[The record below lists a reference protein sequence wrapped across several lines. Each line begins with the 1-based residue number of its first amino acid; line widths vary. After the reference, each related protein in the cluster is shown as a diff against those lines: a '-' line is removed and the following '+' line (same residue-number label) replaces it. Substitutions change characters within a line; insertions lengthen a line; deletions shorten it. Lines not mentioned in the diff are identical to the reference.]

1 MALTLGTDAEY
12 LRLIVQKGMGWWAV
26 LENADGVFPDMASA
40 SLEFYTSG
48 GEVVTTWPAVTEGAT
63 MTFNVPPSET
73 VARRDGEKV
82 RLVYRVPGM
91 PGVVWAAGEVVVHG
105 D

>member
-26 LENADGVFPDMASA
+26 LENAEGAFPDGVTAA
-40 SLEFYTSG
+40 LEFYAPNG
-48 GEVVTTWPAVTEGAT
+48 VVTTTWPAITEGAT

-82 RLVYRVPGM
+82 RLVYNAPGM
-91 PGVVWAAGEVVVHG
+91 PGTVWAAGEVVVHG